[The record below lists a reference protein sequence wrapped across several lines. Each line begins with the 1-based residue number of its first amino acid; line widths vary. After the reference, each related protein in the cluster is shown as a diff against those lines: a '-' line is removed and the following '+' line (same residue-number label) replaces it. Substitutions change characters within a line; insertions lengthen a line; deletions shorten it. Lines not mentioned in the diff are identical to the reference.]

1 MAVRFGG
8 RTRARS
14 QALQLMFQAE
24 ASGRTVPEVLDGE
37 FALDNGPLRDFA
49 RELAVGCDGVRHDL
63 DAIIATRSESWA
75 INRMPA
81 VDRNLLRLS
90 LYEMIF
96 VPEVDV
102 PVAIDEVVRLAKC
115 YGTDE
120 SSKFINGLLG
130 VVAKAHED
138 LAARGESSADVQYAL
153 EGGKNDVWEEP
164 EDDYEPLPFGADLG
178 DELTGGI
185 WYVEGP
191 GTIEEDDE
199 DVW

>member
-37 FALDNGPLRDFA
+37 YALDNGPLRDFA

-102 PVAIDEVVRLAKC
+102 PVAIDEVAGLGLA
-115 YGTDE
+115 GTP
-120 SSKFINGLLG
+120 
-130 VVAKAHED
+130 
-138 LAARGESSADVQYAL
+138 
-153 EGGKNDVWEEP
+153 EEHN
-164 EDDYEPLPFGADLG
+164 EPLPFGADLG